1 MQPPKSLVK
10 IAATLFP
17 KTLANFAYDQLN
29 NPQVRKLRP
38 HELDVLDQA
47 NKERIKFRAFDIQL
61 YKWGNPNNE
70 SIFLI
75 HGWEGQ
81 AGNFSDLIPKLV
93 AANYYVIAFDG
104 PAHGFSSK
112 GKTSPFDFKDLVGQ
126 LIKKYNFK
134 RLISH
139 SFGGVATTSALVE
152 HPYLQIDKYVLL
164 TTPDKF
170 SDRINSVVEQVGVT
184 QKVKNLLIKR
194 IETEQNVNLSSFSV
208 SQYVKNIKANQV
220 LILHDRNDK
229 VIPVAY
235 SKNVCDSWG
244 DCCQLKVVEGTGHFR
259 ILRTE
264 SVIKEVVAFMN

>member
-1 MQPPKSLVK
+1 MQPPKYLVK

-38 HELDVLDQA
+38 HELKVLDQA
-47 NKERIKFRAFDIQL
+47 NKERIKFRNFDIQL

-93 AANYYVIAFDG
+93 TANYYVIAFDG

-134 RLISH
+134 KLISH

-170 SDRINSVVEQVGVT
+170 SDRIDSVVDQVGVT

-194 IETEQNVNLSSFSV
+194 IEAEQNLNLSSFSV
-208 SQYVKNIKANQV
+208 SQYVKNINANQV
-220 LILHDRNDK
+220 LILHDKNDK
-229 VIPVAY
+229 VIPVTY
-235 SKNVCDSWG
+235 SKNVCESWG
-244 DCCQLKVVEGTGHFR
+244 DCCQLKVVVGTGHFR

-264 SVIKEVVAFMN
+264 SVIEEVVAFMN